1 MSVVGGGAPGS
12 RALLMGNEA
21 IARGA
26 VEAGVRVAAGYPG
39 TPSSEIV
46 EALAAAAKERGFYVE
61 WSTNEKVAF
70 EVAAGAA
77 LVGARSLVAMKNAG
91 LNWVMDSLVTLAY
104 TGVRGGMLVAVADD
118 PAAHYSSTEQDTRT
132 AAIYAEL
139 PCLEPQ
145 DPQEAKDMA
154 REAFSLSER
163 LELPV
168 VLRSVTRLSHAS
180 GDVVLGDIS
189 AGPAPE
195 PGFNRHWRAPYRW
208 NVYGPPGAVKKHEWL
223 HSRQPAM
230 LEYAEASTQNQLD
243 DVPGAAFGVAASGVG
258 AAYAR
263 EALCALGLES
273 RARFLKVG
281 LVWPLPRHLV
291 GRFLAGLERVI
302 VIEEGDPV
310 LEQGLAL
317 LARELRIAADIR
329 GKIGGKV
336 LPPWGELNIDLA
348 RGAIISGLKGLKA
361 APAAAGASGTGTTGA
376 TGATGDGADAAARAE
391 AKREVGKLVAPRSST
406 LCAGCPHLG
415 TYWALRQVVYRAGDG
430 VPVINGVPVTN
441 GVPVINGDIGCY
453 EQAGYGLFSRAVA
466 ASDDASLRI
475 KVKSPYEMLDT
486 LYVMGSG
493 IAMAQGQRR
502 AGHDGPVLAVAGD
515 STYFHACM
523 PALVNAVT
531 NGTRVTFVVM
541 DNRWTAMTGHQ
552 PSPATGATAM
562 GGAAPALDV
571 ARVARALGMDL
582 VLEVDPYDLEATRAA
597 LAGALACDGP
607 ALVVARRE
615 CALQVGRRKE
625 KREVTTAVTAA
636 CTGCRTC
643 LELGC
648 PALTFDAA
656 AKRAGVDRLLCVD
669 CGLCRQVCPQGAIA
683 DSSASGDPTR
693 GA

>member
-1 MSVVGGGAPGS
+1 MSVVGGGAPGT

-26 VEAGVRVAAGYPG
+26 VEAGVRVAAAYPG

-46 EALAAAAKERGFYVE
+46 EALAVAAKERGFYVE

-91 LNWVMDSLVTLAY
+91 LNWVMDSLMTLAY

-145 DPQEAKDMA
+145 DQQEAKDMA

-189 AGPAPE
+189 AAPAPE

-223 HSRQPAM
+223 HSRQAAM
-230 LEYAEASTQNQLD
+230 LEYAEGSASNQLD

-263 EALCALGLES
+263 EALSALGLEA

-281 LVWPLPRHLV
+281 CVWPLPRRLV

-348 RGAIISGLKGLKA
+348 RGAIISGLEGLRA
-361 APAAAGASGTGTTGA
+361 APAAAGASRAAASRAAAGA
-376 TGATGDGADAAARAE
+376 SGGDGADAVARAE
-391 AKREVGKLVAPRSST
+391 AKREAGKLVAPRSST

-415 TYWALRQVVYRAGDG
+415 TYWALRHVVYRAADD
-430 VPVINGVPVTN
+430 GVPVTN

-466 ASDDASLRI
+466 ASDDPSRRI

-486 LYVMGSG
+486 LYVSG

-515 STYFHACM
+515 STYFHACI
-523 PALVNAVT
+523 PGLVNAVT

-552 PSPATGATAM
+552 PSPTTGVTAA

-571 ARVARALGMDL
+571 ARVARAVGMDV
-582 VLEVDPYDLEATRAA
+582 VLEVDPYDLEATRAGIA
-597 LAGALACDGP
+597 DALACDGP

-615 CALQVGRRKE
+615 CALQVARRTP
-625 KREVTTAVTAA
+625 RPAVTTAVSEA

-656 AKRAGVDRLLCVD
+656 AKRAGVDGLLCVD
-669 CGLCRQVCPQGAIA
+669 CGLCRQVCPRGAIS
-683 DSSASGDPTR
+683 DSSASSDPTR